1 MDPPTEP
8 SKPAHESEADAAL
21 AASAANAV
29 EQWRTYQNAYY
40 LYQQQQAAYE
50 HYMMKQATLTNP
62 EEQAAAYNQY
72 LEAHQGYQKQL
83 EQYEQQKYY
92 QEYYATGG
100 QPTVTTAAGPAPVG
114 YPVPAP
120 YQPPPVMPVPPTYST
135 PLANVDPF
143 YKKAKDH
150 FRDRSQLKRRSE
162 SFEKKTKVYTTT
174 TYYANPDDEQL
185 FPAALKALFKDL
197 ECNLCMSKMNS
208 HISANVHYQSKVH
221 ERKIIQ
227 WLKEWCETTGTPMPV
242 RAKRKVVDIEPVGP
256 NSLRCEACDL
266 PLTSIQHANQH
277 YTGKRHQMVVRG
289 KKNPA
294 GRGYFNK
301 ETGTWTRTSNE
312 VVDDDRFGIGS
323 SFKNKAHFNAREA
336 KKAKLEPPPSPP
348 KELMGTSTA
357 PTTMEIPATPVYTMP
372 PTPVYGQPPATPM
385 YGGVPPPATPLYQ
398 APPAVVA
405 APSYPP
411 PQIAPG
417 YGAAPAVFQTPPPT
431 VQTTSVDAEILRKE
445 SADCV
450 DASGVFCLVCQIGV
464 TSKAVMETHLKGSK
478 HLKKL
483 KMVGRMVPRK
493 GSAATESILE
503 TLNKPPQQ
511 NDWSLYRMPSGKYYC
526 KSCNSIMA
534 DEKLFSQHWYGK
546 KHKLKVKQEMEELSG
561 KAGGGEAKGKFYNR
575 RPFGKNRFVQPQA
588 Q

>member
-62 EEQAAAYNQY
+62 EEQAVAYNQY

-100 QPTVTTAAGPAPVG
+100 QPPVTTAAGPAPVG
-114 YPVPAP
+114 YPVAAP

-135 PLANVDPF
+135 PLANVDPY

-301 ETGTWTRTSNE
+301 ETGTWTRTVE
-312 VVDDDRFGIGS
+312 RALLIIW
-323 SFKNKAHFNAREA
+323 K
-336 KKAKLEPPPSPP
+336 
-348 KELMGTSTA
+348 
-357 PTTMEIPATPVYTMP
+357 
-372 PTPVYGQPPATPM
+372 
-385 YGGVPPPATPLYQ
+385 
-398 APPAVVA
+398 
-405 APSYPP
+405 
-411 PQIAPG
+411 
-417 YGAAPAVFQTPPPT
+417 
-431 VQTTSVDAEILRKE
+431 
-445 SADCV
+445 
-450 DASGVFCLVCQIGV
+450 GV
-464 TSKAVMETHLKGSK
+464 T
-478 HLKKL
+478 
-483 KMVGRMVPRK
+483 
-493 GSAATESILE
+493 
-503 TLNKPPQQ
+503 
-511 NDWSLYRMPSGKYYC
+511 C
-526 KSCNSIMA
+526 
-534 DEKLFSQHWYGK
+534 
-546 KHKLKVKQEMEELSG
+546 
-561 KAGGGEAKGKFYNR
+561 
-575 RPFGKNRFVQPQA
+575 
-588 Q
+588 